1 MNDIFCG
8 EKMFYR
14 FIFLTFFALAFFVGC
29 ETGNTSDSEIQSIDF
44 REDTS
49 TDIPVEA
56 MVVKETKV
64 EQKLP
69 LTGVLEPN
77 NSVDIVAE
85 VSGKV
90 IGIKKELGDY
100 VSSGNTL
107 VLIDDIIPQSQLKQ
121 AEAQVLSTKN
131 NLKILKSNLQSDK
144 ILFENK
150 DISELEYQNSQ
161 LTVSNAEAQHLS
173 ALAVLSAAQKT
184 FDDTKIKS
192 PISGFVSRKNID
204 FGSMVSMGTSVYRVV
219 DLSVLK
225 LKVSLPQELV
235 NKVKLEDKAQVF
247 VSALN
252 EEFNGMVKRISP
264 QANETTGGFN
274 IEIHIANIQNKIKAG
289 MTAKIE
295 LTLSNNENVLA
306 IPDYAVVSKNEE
318 KYVYKINGE
327 FAELIKIKA
336 GESVGENIIIEEGI
350 TIGDKIVTVGMKNL
364 GLKTKIKVEHWY

>member
-1 MNDIFCG
+1 
-8 EKMFYR
+8 MFYK
-14 FIFLTFFALAFFVGC
+14 FIFLTLFVSIFFVGC
-29 ETGNTSDSEIQSIDF
+29 ETGNTSDSETQSIYF

-56 MVVKETKV
+56 MVVKETRV

-100 VSSGNTL
+100 VSAANTL

-121 AEAQVLSTKN
+121 AEAQVLSTEN

-144 ILFENK
+144 ILFDNK

-161 LTVSNAEAQHLS
+161 LTVSNAEAQYLS

-192 PISGFVSRKNID
+192 PISGFISRKNID
-204 FGSMVSMGTSVYRVV
+204 FGSMVSMGTVVYRVV

-225 LKVSLPQELV
+225 LKVSLPQVLI
-235 NKVKLEDKAQVF
+235 NKVKLEDKAQVS
-247 VSALN
+247 VSAIN
-252 EEFNGMVKRISP
+252 EEFNGKVKRISP
-264 QANETTGGFN
+264 QANEATGGFN

-295 LTLSNNENVLA
+295 LTLSKNENVLA
-306 IPDYAVVSKNEE
+306 IPDYAVVSKNDN

-327 FAELIKIKA
+327 FAELIKIKT

-350 TIGDKIVTVGMKNL
+350 ATGDKIVTVGMKNL